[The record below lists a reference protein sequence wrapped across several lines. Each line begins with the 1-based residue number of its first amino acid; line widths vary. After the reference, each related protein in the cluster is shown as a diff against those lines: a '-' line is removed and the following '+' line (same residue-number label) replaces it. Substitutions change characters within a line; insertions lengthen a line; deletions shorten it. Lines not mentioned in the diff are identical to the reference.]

1 MNGLLHVSTLLSP
14 CELMFPGLFSLE
26 NWIPSGRS
34 TSTRILVQP
43 VEPVA
48 RMEYVICG
56 YRWLRMKQKRAL
68 REKTPT

>member
-34 TSTRILVQP
+34 TSTRITGT
-43 VEPVA
+43 A
-48 RMEYVICG
+48 RGICG
-56 YRWLRMKQKRAL
+56 EDGICYMWLPVGPHEA
-68 REKTPT
+68 EAGAA